1 MGLWLLNLP
10 VVWMTMVILAVTYV
24 VTAATYVVVN
34 RLAVG
39 ERARTFK
46 GVSPGM
52 LPPMSVVFALLVGFL
67 AAQDWS
73 DADRAN
79 AAVNREAGALRAVV
93 LLTHSVPPDTA
104 LRLRE
109 LVRQQIQGAVDDEW
123 PAMARGDAT
132 VTIIPAPMQE
142 ALQLTLALEPKGS
155 GQVIAQREIVSAL
168 QVALDARRQRI
179 ILSHSSVDWVKWTAL
194 LAQAFLMLL
203 TIAVVH
209 SENRATSRLI
219 LTIFATAAGAAIV
232 LIAAHS
238 RPFAGRLAVTPAVL
252 LQVMPEASETQR

>member
-1 MGLWLLNLP
+1 MA
-10 VVWMTMVILAVTYV
+10 VVILAMTYL
-24 VTAATYVVVN
+24 VTAGIYVVVN

-39 ERARTFK
+39 ERGRAFK

-79 AAVNREAGALRAVV
+79 AAVNREAGALRTVV
-93 LLTHSVPPDTA
+93 LLARPMPSDTA
-104 LRLRE
+104 ARLRE
-109 LVRQQIQGAVDDEW
+109 LVRQQIQDAVDREW

-132 VTIIPAPMQE
+132 VSIIPAPLQQ
-142 ALQLTLALEPKGS
+142 ALQLTLSFEPQGS

-179 ILSHSSVDWVKWTAL
+179 ILSHSSVDWVKWMAL

-203 TIAVVH
+203 TIALVH
-209 SENRATSRLI
+209 SDNRATSRLI
-219 LTIFATAAGAAIV
+219 LTMFATGAGAAIV
-232 LIAAHS
+232 LVAAHS

-252 LQVMPEASETQR
+252 LQVMPEANEIQR